1 MWRYFP
7 LKYLFKCIV
16 LIAHCS
22 FSNIITAYKWKDKF
36 LCVFQSSNNITYEQ
50 NKAFVCIMFY
60 VISLLIYFC
69 FMSCSK

>member
-50 NKAFVCIMFY
+50 NKAFVCIMFICNQLTYILLFY
-60 VISLLIYFC
+60 VLF
-69 FMSCSK
+69 